1 MITDST
7 VRAGVVGAAGYLG
20 GELLRLL
27 IGHQETTL
35 THAVS
40 TRFCGRRV
48 DFVHPNLRAVTDLCF
63 CSLDDLRDCDV
74 VFLATPHTV
83 AMKTLPD
90 LDAPCVIDLS
100 ADFRLRD
107 PQAYP
112 RLYGTEHVAPDRLAD
127 FVTGCPELF
136 RDELRDAKRISV
148 PGCMANAAMLALAPL
163 AGMIGPAVQIT
174 ALTGSSGAG
183 SMSTADSHADRS
195 RAMRV
200 YAPVSHRHEA
210 EIAQLTGLD
219 VRMSVTAVEAVR
231 GAQVVCHATAAQTTG
246 AQATGVQTTGAQA
259 TGTLTERDLRQA
271 YRARYGGE
279 PFVRIVAHKQGAYR
293 LPDPKIL
300 LGSNFCDIGFAAEGD
315 RVTVI
320 AALDNLMKGGSGNAM
335 QCLNVRMGWPERL
348 GLEFPGLYPA

>member
-1 MITDST
+1 MI
-7 VRAGVVGAAGYLG
+7 RAGVVGASGYLG

-27 IGHQETTL
+27 IGHPETTL
-35 THAVS
+35 ARAVS
-40 TRFCGRRV
+40 TRFHGRRV

-63 CSLDDLRDCDV
+63 CSMDDLRDCDV

-112 RLYGTEHVAPDRLAD
+112 RFYGVEHAAPDRLAD

-136 RDELRDAKRISV
+136 RDELRDAKLISV

-163 AGMIGPAVQIT
+163 TGMIEPAVQIT

-183 SMSTADSHADRS
+183 SMSTGDSHADRS

-200 YAPVSHRHEA
+200 YAPVGHRHEA
-210 EIAQLTGLD
+210 EVAQLTGFD

-231 GAQVVCHATAAQTTG
+231 GAQVVCHATWAR
-246 AQATGVQTTGAQA
+246 ATRTP
-259 TGTLTERDLRQA
+259 TERDLRQA

-279 PFVRIVAHKQGAYR
+279 PFVRIVAHKQGTYR

-300 LGSNFCDIGFAAEGD
+300 LGSNFCDLGFAADGD

-335 QCLNVRMGWPERL
+335 QCLNVAMGWPERL